1 MRILCSCF
9 SLEAD
14 NFPYT
19 FINKLLKAFFIRSGS
34 FVRLVILYKIT
45 HLNIIINMWVK
56 IIITKIIEKK
66 NQKLE
71 VNFLS
76 KVIINSQENIAFLR
90 SRIVLVWSKF
100 FKYRTAPPTTKIS
113 EKIYDQFRTYF
124 IYLLIR
130 QRKFSSNQADLST
143 WPKVQIRENWP

>member
-71 VNFLS
+71 VKFLS
-76 KVIINSQENIAFLR
+76 KVIINSQENIALLR
-90 SRIVLVWSKF
+90 SRIVLVWS
-100 FKYRTAPPTTKIS
+100 
-113 EKIYDQFRTYF
+113 QFLSTR
-124 IYLLIR
+124 LHR
-130 QRKFSSNQADLST
+130 QQRKFPRKSTTSFVLILFIYSSGSESLVLI
-143 WPKVQIRENWP
+143 KRI